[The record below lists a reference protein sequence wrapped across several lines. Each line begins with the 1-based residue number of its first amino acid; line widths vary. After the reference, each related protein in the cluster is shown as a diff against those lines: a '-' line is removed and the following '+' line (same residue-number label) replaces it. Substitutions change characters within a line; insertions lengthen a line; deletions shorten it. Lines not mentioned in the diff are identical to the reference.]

1 MVLINF
7 VFRIFLFTLTVG
19 AIYLSGPSLSLVL
32 SRIKDGVFFGCNL
45 RPRLINSVGTH
56 HISTFLVVTNIM
68 FTVNTILKH
77 FMFFTHSHS
86 LQNSWFFRKIYSK
99 CLLLWL
105 FSQPFF
111 CWPTVCESGRLAVCI
126 FSLWI
131 RQRRRN
137 RVIIWWKYFSF
148 IRSHWT
154 NVKILQYPHM
164 ALSV

>member
-1 MVLINF
+1 MILNIF
-7 VFRIFLFTLTVG
+7 SFEIFLFTLTVG

-45 RPRLINSVGTH
+45 RPRLINFIDTH
-56 HISTFLVVTNIM
+56 HIPRRLQYHVHCWHHPQTLHVLHS
-68 FTVNTILKH
+68 FTLITELKI
-77 FMFFTHSHS
+77 F
-86 LQNSWFFRKIYSK
+86 QKN
-99 CLLLWL
+99 L
-105 FSQPFF
+105 FEMSAAVAVQPFF
-111 CWPTVCESGRLAVCI
+111 CWPTVSMWEWPAGCLYI
-126 FSLWI
+126 FTLI

>member
-1 MVLINF
+1 MILNIF
-7 VFRIFLFTLTVG
+7 SFEIFLFTLTVG

-45 RPRLINSVGTH
+45 RPRLINFVDTH

-105 FSQPFF
+105 FSH
-111 CWPTVCESGRLAVCI
+111 SSAD
-126 FSLWI
+126 
-131 RQRRRN
+131 
-137 RVIIWWKYFSF
+137 
-148 IRSHWT
+148 
-154 NVKILQYPHM
+154 LQYVRV
-164 ALSV
+164 AGWLSVYFHSDQAKTT